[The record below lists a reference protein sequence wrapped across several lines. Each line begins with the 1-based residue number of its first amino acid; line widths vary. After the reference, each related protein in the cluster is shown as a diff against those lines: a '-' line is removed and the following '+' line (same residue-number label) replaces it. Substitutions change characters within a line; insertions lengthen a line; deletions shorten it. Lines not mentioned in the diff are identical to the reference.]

1 MLAGPDWA
9 RWAFALLFTGIGVWS
24 AVHLHRSYTGPDPG
38 PGRRAATTD
47 HLVMSA
53 GMATMFLPVATP
65 VPPGLWATVF
75 AALTGSV
82 LWRLVRTWGTGS
94 LGAHSVFSA
103 HLVVHLVAAA
113 TMTLSFAALP
123 PDGMSGS
130 SMSHGAQP
138 GVASAVLGTVSWFAA
153 AYFLVHVLWCGVQ
166 LAAPSAGG
174 RSEVDPD
181 ATAVPA
187 RHHRLLVLLTM
198 SLGMSYM
205 LVTMM

>member
-24 AVHLHRSYTGPDPG
+24 AVHLRRTYTGPDPRH
-38 PGRRAATTD
+38 GRRAATTD

-75 AALTGSV
+75 AGLTGSV
-82 LWRLVRTWGTGS
+82 LWRLVRAWNAGS
-94 LGAHSVFSA
+94 LGVHS
-103 HLVVHLVAAA
+103 LVGRHPAVHLVAAA

-123 PDGMSGS
+123 PDGMA
-130 SMSHGAQP
+130 SMSHAGHP

-174 RSEVDPD
+174 GSESDPD

-187 RHHRLLVLLTM
+187 RHHRLLVLLAM